1 MKLPR
6 ERITSR
12 EGINAARSP
21 EEIVQMIRAVDPEDW
36 GRGTLGQCVDVLL
49 YEDANLVSKLHIA
62 IDLMLEDFDM
72 TQGVRAATL
81 ALTHSPDQRHELSFL
96 VKKHPTLMDDEWF
109 QEVFAA
115 VNESGDLSLY

>member
-1 MKLPR
+1 
-6 ERITSR
+6 
-12 EGINAARSP
+12 
-21 EEIVQMIRAVDPEDW
+21 
-36 GRGTLGQCVDVLL
+36 VDVLL

-72 TQGVRAATL
+72 TQAVRAATL

-96 VKKHPTLMDDEWF
+96 VKKHPTPMDDEWF